1 MKKSIIVSAKTS
13 GLIREGKV
21 SSFLQIVK
29 DRICFE
35 ADDSTRTDLFAY
47 GVLDKN
53 GNYFVDRDETP
64 ITADDIKPYCVGQ
77 VIYVREPYRTYITDL
92 DTSQYDTTTEYA
104 ADNPDPWLYER
115 DGDGFQVFNKD
126 GSERTIGFKLCG
138 KEAARTF
145 LKVADV
151 KIAKVQEL
159 TESDYLSLGGWEYK
173 NCPYHKN
180 PKKSYMDIF
189 IAKHGESA
197 WDKNVYVWVVKFQID
212 NLK

>member
-21 SSFLQIVK
+21 SSFLEV
-29 DRICFE
+29 
-35 ADDSTRTDLFAY
+35 
-47 GVLDKN
+47 
-53 GNYFVDRDETP
+53 
-64 ITADDIKPYCVGQ
+64 IKPNPEGYNFIELQMGNLAFFTNPTTGSNWHITSPYQEGQ